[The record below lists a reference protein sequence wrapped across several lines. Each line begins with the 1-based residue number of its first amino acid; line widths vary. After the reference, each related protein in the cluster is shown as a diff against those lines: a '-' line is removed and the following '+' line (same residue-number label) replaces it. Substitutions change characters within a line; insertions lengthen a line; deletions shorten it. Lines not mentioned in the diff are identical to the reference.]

1 MLKQSA
7 WRLSVSIVILSGASL
22 CSAQVDRAGLN
33 GTVSDSAGRVVPGVH
48 VVALMPDSGLRRET
62 VTSREGTYEIPELP
76 VGSYTISFTA
86 NGFATIKF
94 DRVMET
100 SGRTRTLNAAL
111 PVASTTQEINVS
123 SELPLLDETTDTLGS
138 RTESKQVQGLP
149 LNGRNWST
157 LTALAPGAVDTGG
170 SNQRSIR
177 FAGRGLDDNN
187 FTYDGIDAT
196 NIVNQAQ
203 QPFVRLAI
211 PTDAIEE
218 FHIDTMLFTA
228 ENGSTPG
235 GQIDV
240 ASRSGSNTFHGGLFE
255 FLRNDIFD
263 AREPILPTRL
273 PFHLNQFGGELGG
286 RIVPDRSFFFLTYEG
301 LRQSYAQPLV
311 GYVPTPAFSA
321 QVAAANPAL
330 VPIINAY
337 PTAGLTP
344 YATDIDEFTGS
355 GRQLDREDSAM
366 LRLDQEFSPK
376 DTAYLRFNFDAASSD
391 IPSDGLNDRQLATSR
406 PVNGE
411 VEELHIFSPT
421 LMNESKF
428 GFNRS
433 TVFTTNQGLTDLP
446 YSVAVAGLTTLA
458 NNELNIGVGNSF
470 SFIDNLTMVWET
482 QTLKLGVEVRRIQLD
497 QGNGENGTVVYSSL
511 SLPASSFLAN
521 SVSSAT
527 FNNQLPLN
535 GMRKTEVYSYAQDE
549 WRVRPNLTLNLGVR
563 YSFYNIFH
571 EAHGK
576 ADPFDFATC
585 GAAGYC
591 GVGASFGNP
600 NTLDVDPRIS
610 VAWSPSALGNGK
622 TVIRV
627 GFGLYHGDGQL
638 DDQNVPIKNEVGANS
653 LSAKSTPGLSYPI
666 TPFLNGPGTISAN
679 ADYRD
684 RKDMYV
690 IQWGLSVQRA
700 LPGDLVG
707 TLSYVGS
714 KGNFELVTAYV
725 NLINPATGLRP
736 YPAFGQVRWRGNSN
750 SSSYDGFVASLQRSF
765 ARGLLVSANYTFSHE
780 IDEDAPG
787 GGDSDN
793 PQSPACQSCE
803 RASGDFDARQV
814 INASVVYDLPFGPGR
829 AFLAQ
834 PGIASAIFGRWSF
847 TDIVEAR
854 SGTPLNITYSRS
866 SSSVATGYTT
876 NQRPNLVPGVSLT
889 PPGGKTILGTAVN
902 WINPAA
908 FTSVPSTSSPYTG
921 PLSSIYGDT
930 PRNIARG
937 PDLWQTDLGVSKRIP
952 LTEGAELRFRCE
964 TFNLF
969 NRAQYSLPLEQM
981 WLPPSGTTP
990 ASIEPQVSTA
1000 STTPIGT
1007 GTPREIQFA
1016 LRLEF

>member
-1 MLKQSA
+1 LGAVLLIK
-7 WRLSVSIVILSGASL
+7 ASL
-22 CSAQVDRAGLN
+22 ALSLLGGSGSLLGGSGCSAQVDRAGLN
-33 GTVSDSAGRVVPGVH
+33 GTVTDSAGKRIPGAQIVILQ
-48 VVALMPDSGLRRET
+48 VETGLKRET
-62 VTSREGTYEIPELP
+62 ISSASGVYDIPELP
-76 VGSYTISFTA
+76 IGLYRVTCSA
-86 NGFATIKF
+86 AGFKEFLIEGLEQT
-94 DRVMET
+94 V
-100 SGRTRTLNAAL
+100 GRTRTLNITLA
-111 PVASTTQEINVS
+111 VGSMTQQVNVKAHGS
-123 SELPLLDETTDTLGS
+123 QLDETTDTLGA
-138 RTESKQVQGLP
+138 RTEAEQVRELP

-203 QPFVRLAI
+203 QAFVRLAI

-235 GQIDV
+235 GQVDV
-240 ASRSGSNTFHGGLFE
+240 ASKFGTNTPHGSLFE
-255 FLRNDIFD
+255 FLRNDVLD
-263 AREPILPTRL
+263 ARDPILPARL
-273 PFHLNQFGGELGG
+273 PFHLNQFGGDLGG
-286 RIVPDRSFFFLTYEG
+286 RLVRDRSFYFFNYEG
-301 LRQSYAQPLV
+301 LRQSYGQPLS
-311 GYVPTPAFSA
+311 GFVPSPSFGA
-321 QVAAANPAL
+321 QIVAANPAL
-330 VPIINAY
+330 APIVAAY
-337 PTAGLTP
+337 PTTGLAP
-344 YATDIDEFTGS
+344 FATDIDQFTGS
-355 GRQLDREDSAM
+355 GRQRDHEDSAM
-366 LRLDQEFSPK
+366 LRLDQHFSAA
-376 DTAYLRFNFDAASSD
+376 DTAYLRFNFDAAASSV
-391 IPSDGLNDRQLATSR
+391 PSDGLNDRQLTTSR

-411 VEELHIFSPT
+411 LEALHIFSPK
-421 LMNESKF
+421 LVNELKF

-433 TVFTTNQGLTDLP
+433 TVFTTNQGHSNLP

-458 NNELNIGVGNSF
+458 NNELTIGVGNSF
-470 SFIDNLTMVWET
+470 SYIDNLTMVRGAH
-482 QTLKLGVEVRRIQLD
+482 TLKFGVEVRRIQLD
-497 QGNGENGTVVYSSL
+497 QGNSANGTVVYSSL
-511 SLPASSFLAN
+511 NLAASSFLVN

-527 FNNQLPLN
+527 YNAALPLN
-535 GMRKTEVYSYAQDE
+535 GLRKTEVYSYAQDE
-549 WRVRPNLTLNLGVR
+549 WKFRPNLTLNLGVR

-571 EAHGK
+571 EVHGK

-585 GAAGYC
+585 GAAGFC

-600 NTLDVDPRIS
+600 NTLDVDPRVS
-610 VAWSPSALGNGK
+610 VAWSPGVLGAGK
-622 TVIRV
+622 TVIRS

-638 DDQNVPIKNEVGANS
+638 DDQNVPIKNEVGAYS

-684 RKDMYV
+684 RKDMYA

-700 LPGDLVG
+700 LPHDFAG

-714 KGNFELVTAYV
+714 KGNYVLITSYV

-750 SSSYDGFVASLQRSF
+750 SSSYDGFVASLQRNF
-765 ARGLLVSANYTFSHE
+765 TGGLLISANYTYSHQ
-780 IDEDAPG
+780 IDQDAPG

-793 PQSPACQSCE
+793 PQNPVCMPCE

-814 INASVVYDLPFGPGR
+814 VNANAVYDLPFGPGK
-829 AFLAQ
+829 AWLAQ
-834 PGIASAIFGRWSF
+834 PGIASAIFGRWSV
-847 TDIVEAR
+847 TDIVAAR
-854 SGTPLNITYSRS
+854 TGTPLNVTYSRS
-866 SSSVATGYTT
+866 SSTIATGYTT

-889 PPGGKTILGTAVN
+889 PPGGKSISGTTMN

-908 FTSVPSTSSPYTG
+908 FIAVTDPDS
-921 PLSSIYGDT
+921 YGNT

-937 PDLWQTDLGVSKRIP
+937 PSLWQTDLGVSKRIP
-952 LTEGAELRFRCE
+952 LTERTQLQFRCE
-964 TFNLF
+964 AFNLF
-969 NRAQYSLPLEQM
+969 NRAQYSLPLEEI
-981 WLPPSGTTP
+981 WLPPSGTTQ